1 MRLDLTTH
9 LSGAI
14 NVTLHSSQVNI
25 EPTYVD
31 VTWKSMDTN
40 IVDIKVVGH
49 SKVAVI
55 ETKRRGN
62 TTVVAVT
69 KDGGKVA
76 TCTVTVT

>member
-40 IVDIKVVGH
+40 IVDIKVVTIQKWQ
-49 SKVAVI
+49 SLKLK
-55 ETKRRGN
+55 EEELRQ
-62 TTVVAVT
+62 
-69 KDGGKVA
+69 
-76 TCTVTVT
+76 